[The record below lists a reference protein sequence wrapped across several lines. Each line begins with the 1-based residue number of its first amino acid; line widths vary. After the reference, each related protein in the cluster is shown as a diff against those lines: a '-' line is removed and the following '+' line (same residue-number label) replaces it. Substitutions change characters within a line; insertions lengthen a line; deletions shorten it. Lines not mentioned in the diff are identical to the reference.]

1 MEGKMEFEADTLE
14 EALSR
19 AGEALGIPPGNLDYE
34 VMQEGRRG
42 FLGVG
47 GRGVRIRIRTREKEA
62 PVPEGGPAEDSAG
75 PGQMEPLEADSARI
89 REFLGEFAAASPF
102 EIAFRVTDDSETI
115 RIEMEGRDRDL
126 FLARRGEGLNA
137 LQVIL
142 GRIASQMGSS
152 RPVFLDCGDF
162 RRSREEE
169 LAEIAL
175 LTAEKVKKFGEPQS
189 LSPMNPYERRLVHLA
204 LKDDPA
210 VETKSD
216 GNTFLKSVV
225 IYPRESESKG

>member
-1 MEGKMEFEADTLE
+1 MGQEMEFEGENLE

-19 AGEALGIPPGNLDYE
+19 ASESLGIPREELDYE

-47 GRGVRIRIRTREKEA
+47 GRGVRVRIRSGEEEGSPAPEDGVAKET
-62 PVPEGGPAEDSAG
+62 AG
-75 PGQMEPLEADSARI
+75 PVLATAQATDSVRI
-89 REFLGEFAAASPF
+89 QEFLEEFAAASPF
-102 EIAFRVTDDSETI
+102 EIEFQLTEDPETI
-115 RIEMEGRDRDL
+115 RIDLDGRDRDL

-142 GRIASQMGSS
+142 GRIASQIGSS
-152 RPVFLDCGDF
+152 RAVFLDCGDF

-175 LTAEKVKKFGEPQS
+175 LMAEKVKKLGVPQA

-216 GNTFLKSVV
+216 GDTFLKSVV
-225 IYPRESESKG
+225 IYPRER

>member
-1 MEGKMEFEADTLE
+1 MGQEMEFEGENLE

-19 AGEALGIPPGNLDYE
+19 ASESLGIPREELDYE

-47 GRGVRIRIRTREKEA
+47 GRGVRVRIRSGEEGRSPAPEDGAAREA
-62 PVPEGGPAEDSAG
+62 AG
-75 PGQMEPLEADSARI
+75 PVTAQATDSVRI
-89 REFLGEFAAASPF
+89 QEFLKEFAAASPF
-102 EIAFRVTDDSETI
+102 EVEFRVTEDPETI
-115 RIEMEGRDRDL
+115 RIDLDGRDRDL

-142 GRIASQMGSS
+142 GRIASQIGSS
-152 RPVFLDCGDF
+152 RAVFLDCGDF

-175 LTAEKVKKFGEPQS
+175 LMAEKVKKLGVPQA

-216 GNTFLKSVV
+216 GDTFLKSVV
-225 IYPRESESKG
+225 IYPRER

>member
-1 MEGKMEFEADTLE
+1 MGDATEFEGEDLE

-19 AGEALGIPPGNLDYE
+19 ASESLGIPREDLDYE

-47 GRGVRIRIRTREKEA
+47 GRGVRIRVGGGEA
-62 PVPEGGPAEDSAG
+62 EAETAQERPAAGAGNGAAPLGATDSV
-75 PGQMEPLEADSARI
+75 RI
-89 REFLGEFAAASPF
+89 QEFLEEFAAASPF
-102 EIAFRVTDDSETI
+102 EVEFRVTEDPETI
-115 RIEMEGRDRDL
+115 RIDLDGRDRDL

-142 GRIASQMGSS
+142 GRIASQTGST
-152 RPVFLDCGDF
+152 RAVFLDCGDF

-175 LTAEKVKKFGEPQS
+175 LMAERVKKLGEPQS
-189 LSPMNPYERRLVHLA
+189 LSPMNPYDRRLVHLA

-210 VETKSD
+210 VETRSD
-216 GNTFLKSVV
+216 GEGFLKSVV
-225 IYPRESESKG
+225 IYPRER

>member
-1 MEGKMEFEADTLE
+1 MEFEGESLE

-19 AGEALGIPPGNLDYE
+19 ASESAGVPLEELDYE

-42 FLGVG
+42 FLGMG
-47 GRGVRIRIRTREKEA
+47 GRGVRIRIRPREEGDPAQADRPAKA
-62 PVPEGGPAEDSAG
+62 PAGAVPGEPPPADT
-75 PGQMEPLEADSARI
+75 ARVQ
-89 REFLGEFAAASPF
+89 EFLEEFAATSPF
-102 EIAFRVTDDSETI
+102 EIEFSVTDDSETI
-115 RIEMEGRDRDL
+115 RIEMEGRDRYL
-126 FLARRGEGLNA
+126 FLTRRGEGLNA

-142 GRIASQMGSS
+142 GRIASQAGSS
-152 RPVFLDCGDF
+152 RAVFLDCGDF

-169 LAEIAL
+169 LTEIAL
-175 LTAEKVKKFGEPQS
+175 LTAEKAKKLGEPQS

-216 GNTFLKSVV
+216 GDSFLKSVV
-225 IYPRESESKG
+225 IYPREPEQKR

>member
-1 MEGKMEFEADTLE
+1 MAEEMEFEGEDLE

-19 AGEALGIPPGNLDYE
+19 ASESLGIPREELDYE

-47 GRGVRIRIRTREKEA
+47 GRGVRVRVRPREGRSPAPEDRVAKEA
-62 PVPEGGPAEDSAG
+62 GEAVTATPTGTDSV
-75 PGQMEPLEADSARI
+75 RI
-89 REFLGEFAAASPF
+89 QEFLKEFAAASPF
-102 EIAFRVTDDSETI
+102 EIEFRVTEDPETV
-115 RIEMEGRDRDL
+115 RIDLDGKDRDL

-142 GRIASQMGSS
+142 GRIASQIGSS
-152 RPVFLDCGDF
+152 RAVFLDCGDF
-162 RRSREEE
+162 RRSRDEE

-175 LTAEKVKKFGEPQS
+175 LMAEKVKKLGEPQS

-216 GNTFLKSVV
+216 GEGFLKSVV
-225 IYPRESESKG
+225 IYPASAERER